1 MLEPYNIKIIDFK
14 NIIIKKT
21 KTTNNK
27 QIFFLKYK
35 DNKTNNFVI
44 QLSKLINNNIISSNE
59 IEYEINNTK
68 LIDFLNKLDDH
79 IINIGKNNADEWFK
93 HLVDKSTI
101 NYQRIIQ
108 DNNTIK
114 LKIFDNESLKTV
126 VSLNGDLILDFNDID
141 VDVTQAK
148 VILEIYAIWIKNNN
162 FGLLVRPIN
171 INITYNEAKLYDYKF
186 LEETEENKTE
196 NNLFIKNI
204 QFDIPSYSL
213 TTSDDNELNI
223 NNFIMND

>member
-68 LIDFLNKLDDH
+68 LIEFLNKLDDH